1 MIFQMKKKKKET
13 QCYSRTEKIKYRFVF
28 RQTTKPQLLHSKWNE
43 LHINTKWEMVVRLT
57 PWKIFSKYKRENCC
71 FCQRFSLA
79 NWKFYFVEERRESRF
94 HYTNLI
100 IVRIYIYFDNLYS
113 HLLNNC
119 FLSFNLFVFYE
130 FIFFLVDIFTL
141 VPLICDWRN

>member
-57 PWKIFSKYKRENCC
+57 PWKIFQNTSEKIVVSAKDSHSPIENSTSSKKD
-71 FCQRFSLA
+71 
-79 NWKFYFVEERRESRF
+79 ESR
-94 HYTNLI
+94 
-100 IVRIYIYFDNLYS
+100 D
-113 HLLNNC
+113 
-119 FLSFNLFVFYE
+119 
-130 FIFFLVDIFTL
+130 FITL
-141 VPLICDWRN
+141 TW